1 MLGLLIS
8 PFAKIIGAIV
18 LVGVLF
24 GSGYY
29 KGYSAEKERFDA
41 FKAELAA
48 QAKAQEI
55 VNNAKK
61 KQQETISKSIRS
73 EYEAKLSALNSYYGG
88 VRQQSSTNKL
98 SEVSSTTFSVD
109 GKTTN
114 PVFVR
119 QCAQTTLMLGQ
130 LQDWVLE
137 VSKTDQ

>member
-8 PFAKIIGAIV
+8 PFAKIIGVIALI
-18 LVGVLF
+18 GALF
-24 GSGYY
+24 GAGYY

-41 FKAELAA
+41 FKTELAA
-48 QAKAQEI
+48 QAKAQEL
-55 VNNAKK
+55 VNDAKK

-88 VRQQSSTNKL
+88 MRKQSSTNKL
-98 SEVSSTTFSVD
+98 SEIPSATFSLD
-109 GKTTN
+109 GKTAN

-130 LQDWVLE
+130 LQEWVLE

>member
-8 PFAKIIGAIV
+8 PFAKIIGTIALI
-18 LVGVLF
+18 GALF
-24 GSGYY
+24 GFGYY
-29 KGYSAEKERFDA
+29 KGYSGEKERFDA

-48 QAKAQEI
+48 QAKAQEL
-55 VNNAKK
+55 VNDAKK
-61 KQQETISKSIRS
+61 KQQDIIGKSIRS

-88 VRQQSSTNKL
+88 VRQQSSSNKL
-98 SEVSSTTFSVD
+98 SEIPNTAISFD

-130 LQDWVLE
+130 LQEWVVE
-137 VSKTDQ
+137 VSKD